1 MTAKRYFT
9 LFLLALLSA
18 VGCLAKNA
26 VAPMT
31 AGNVFVKLG
40 DADAANYVEGYSK
53 VKGVVYN
60 HVAIES
66 KGMQRGMENSL
77 TDEYNANEVKRH
89 TTTFDNISRYSV
101 ITDRS
106 QIEIVAVLFNT
117 QTGRIEN
124 AACCHVGK
132 GGSGPSGIEQPAELA
147 KPKRAGI
154 YDMQGCKVTGKLLP
168 GMYIVDGKKM
178 MVK

>member
-1 MTAKRYFT
+1 MTAKRHFT
-9 LFLLALLSA
+9 LFLLALLFA

-26 VAPMT
+26 VALMA

-40 DADAANYVEGYSK
+40 DADAAN
-53 VKGVVYN
+53 
-60 HVAIES
+60 
-66 KGMQRGMENSL
+66 SL
-77 TDEYNANEVKRH
+77 TGEYNANEVKRH

-101 ITDRS
+101 IIDRS

-124 AACCHVGK
+124 AACCHVCK
-132 GGSGPSGIEQPAELA
+132 GGNGPSGIEQPTELT
-147 KPKRAGI
+147 KPKRTGI

-168 GMYIVDGKKM
+168 GMYIVDCKKM

>member
-1 MTAKRYFT
+1 MTAKRHFT
-9 LFLLALLSA
+9 LFLLALLFA

-26 VAPMT
+26 VALMA

-40 DADAANYVEGYSK
+40 DADAAN
-53 VKGVVYN
+53 
-60 HVAIES
+60 
-66 KGMQRGMENSL
+66 SL
-77 TDEYNANEVKRH
+77 TGEYNANEVKRH

-132 GGSGPSGIEQPAELA
+132 GGNGPSGIGQPTELT
-147 KPKRAGI
+147 KPKRTGI

>member
-1 MTAKRYFT
+1 MTAKRHFT
-9 LFLLALLSA
+9 LFLLALLFA

-26 VAPMT
+26 VALMA

-40 DADAANYVEGYSK
+40 DADAAN
-53 VKGVVYN
+53 
-60 HVAIES
+60 
-66 KGMQRGMENSL
+66 SL
-77 TDEYNANEVKRH
+77 TGEYNANEVKRH

-124 AACCHVGK
+124 AAAVMCAKEAAAHRAS
-132 GGSGPSGIEQPAELA
+132 GSQRNWQSPNV
-147 KPKRAGI
+147 
-154 YDMQGCKVTGKLLP
+154 QGSMTCR
-168 GMYIVDGKKM
+168 DAR
-178 MVK
+178 